1 MGKHPQEFENNEDH
15 YLALLSIRSTH
26 GPSNNTPPT
35 TLFFNR
41 VIRTITPSVNETSN
55 TENNK
60 VINQQ
65 RYPVVSKRP
74 LPELQP
80 SDPVRIHTNSSWRV
94 KGKIVKKLTSPPRS
108 YLVLTER
115 GTILRRN
122 RKDLLLIV
130 PRQNCP
136 YLKDNCSDYDDL
148 QTNFNENLCD
158 HPNDNNRHQEYRI
171 RSG

>member
-1 MGKHPQEFENNEDH
+1 MG
-15 YLALLSIRSTH
+15 
-26 GPSNNTPPT
+26 
-35 TLFFNR
+35 
-41 VIRTITPSVNETSN
+41 
-55 TENNK
+55 NNK

-74 LPELQP
+74 LPELQRN
-80 SDPVRIHTNSSWRV
+80 DPVRIPNKSSWRV
-94 KGKIVKKLTSPPRS
+94 KGKIVRKLTSPPRS

-136 YLKDNCSDYDDL
+136 YLKDNCSDYDD
-148 QTNFNENLCD
+148 
-158 HPNDNNRHQEYRI
+158 
-171 RSG
+171 RSANKF

>member
-1 MGKHPQEFENNEDH
+1 MG
-15 YLALLSIRSTH
+15 
-26 GPSNNTPPT
+26 
-35 TLFFNR
+35 
-41 VIRTITPSVNETSN
+41 
-55 TENNK
+55 NNK

-74 LPELQP
+74 LPELQRN
-80 SDPVRIHTNSSWRV
+80 DPVRIPNKSSWRV
-94 KGKIVKKLTSPPRS
+94 KGKTVRKLTSPPRS

-148 QTNFNENLCD
+148 QTNFNENLCE
-158 HPNDNNRHQEYRI
+158 HPNDNNRHQEHRT
-171 RSG
+171 RSGRLVKRPVRYDDFAMS